1 MLSAFKNY
9 IDFMLDYKN
18 NFNNDWKEYLRFFI
32 GFAIATIVVDF
43 ILELNWAAAAIVF
56 VSILLLFDFI
66 WVNILLYCAERNNCS
81 VCGFSMSART
91 FIRLSPNLS
100 SVPQC
105 N

>member
-43 ILELNWAAAAIVF
+43 ILELNWAVAAIVF

-66 WVNILLYCAERNNCS
+66 WVNILFVLR
-81 VCGFSMSART
+81 RKK
-91 FIRLSPNLS
+91 
-100 SVPQC
+100 
-105 N
+105 